1 MTARDVAIAVLA
13 DSRTARQTAKHS
25 LDEQLGRYRIA
36 PVDAGLAA
44 ELVWGVMRHRL
55 TLECVLKSVIEDRWK
70 RTSAT
75 LQNILLVA
83 AYQMLWLDGVPE
95 FAIINEAVEQA
106 KREGGRP
113 AGGFVNAVLR
123 NVQRKIR
130 NRFET
135 GEPADPQLCIVTGT
149 DRHCRFDGPILP
161 NPQTEYAYYLSAA
174 TSHPEPLIHRWLKAY
189 GEEATASIC
198 RANTTHPPAVLRPNA
213 LRTDATRL
221 AERLRTDGC
230 DVQIIEDQAV
240 AVLQPAG
247 IGTVLKLPAFAE
259 GLFQPQDVTA
269 MQPVRALD
277 LKPGGT
283 LIDLCAGLGTKATQA
298 AERMNDRGI
307 VLAGDTD
314 AAKLYRLQDNCNRL
328 GIQSVRTVTADEIHT
343 AASEIE
349 RIDAILVDA
358 PCSNSGVY
366 ARRPEAR
373 YRFHERS
380 LQGLVGIQTELL
392 EQAAGL
398 ARTETRICYSTCSI
412 EPEENVRVVEAF
424 CRRNPKWRVLTEHQ
438 ALPRYSSM
446 PADWRDGGY
455 YAVLTRFE

>member
-1 MTARDVAIAVLA
+1 
-13 DSRTARQTAKHS
+13 
-25 LDEQLGRYRIA
+25 
-36 PVDAGLAA
+36 
-44 ELVWGVMRHRL
+44 
-55 TLECVLKSVIEDRWK
+55 
-70 RTSAT
+70 
-75 LQNILLVA
+75 
-83 AYQMLWLDGVPE
+83 
-95 FAIINEAVEQA
+95 
-106 KREGGRP
+106 
-113 AGGFVNAVLR
+113 
-123 NVQRKIR
+123 
-130 NRFET
+130 
-135 GEPADPQLCIVTGT
+135 
-149 DRHCRFDGPILP
+149 
-161 NPQTEYAYYLSAA
+161 
-174 TSHPEPLIHRWLKAY
+174 
-189 GEEATASIC
+189 
-198 RANTTHPPAVLRPNA
+198 
-213 LRTDATRL
+213 
-221 AERLRTDGC
+221 
-230 DVQIIEDQAV
+230 
-240 AVLQPAG
+240 VLQPAG